1 MEKPRKRRLMEGLCR
16 YSINAV
22 IMLLALLC
30 SATTAWSAI
39 VIQDVT
45 PVDVTPSGFSI
56 IWQSSEPA
64 VPGIAIYSDAGGTNE
79 ITNELEITPFPL
91 YGGDPENTDEYQND
105 LEMDNI
111 RNLAITHGLTKI
123 GIHGCLPDTTYYYR
137 VYAKGTGNEVASW
150 PADGL
155 ASVTTMVENA
165 FVNDSRQILLTLTS
179 NEGVLNAKGLIVIA
193 STGMTLYPISTIVGD
208 GTGTNQAFLNIANL
222 FGQDGRNWTPTGTME
237 VSLEV
242 IGLCTDPI
250 QSTSSVEFTDDF
262 HVSTVHGVEIT
273 VVDLPEMGDL
283 DGDCNVDLYD
293 AIIALQILSKI
304 RPSSPI
310 NTIDVAD
317 INGDG
322 RIGIEEAIYA
332 LQNAADARNQ

>member
-1 MEKPRKRRLMEGLCR
+1 MEKPRKRRLIEGLCR

-22 IMLLALLC
+22 VMLLALLC
-30 SATTAWSAI
+30 SATTARSESI
-39 VIQDVT
+39 IQDVR
-45 PVDVTPSGFSI
+45 PMDVTPSGFALTWRASKSSTPSI
-56 IWQSSEPA
+56 A
-64 VPGIAIYSDAGGTNE
+64 VFSDSGGVNE
-79 ITNELEITPFPL
+79 ITPELEITPFPL
-91 YGGDPENTDEYQND
+91 YSGDPESTDEYQND

-111 RNLAITHGLTKI
+111 RNLARTHGLTKV
-123 GIHGCLPDTTYYYR
+123 GIHGCLPGTTYYYR
-137 VYAKGTGNEVASW
+137 VYAKGPGNDVASW

-165 FVNDSRQILLTLTS
+165 FVSDARQILVTLTS
-179 NEGVLNAKGLIVIA
+179 NEGTLDAKGLIVIA
-193 STGMTLYPISTIVGD
+193 STGLALYPISTIVGD

-222 FGQDGRNWTPTGTME
+222 FGQDGRNWTATGPME

-242 IGLCTDPI
+242 IGLCTDSI
-250 QSTSSVEFTDDF
+250 QSTASVEFTDDF
-262 HVSTVHGVEIT
+262 HVSTVHSVGIT

-283 DGDCNVDLYD
+283 DGDCTVDLND

-304 RPSSPI
+304 SPSSFI
-310 NTIDVAD
+310 NTIDIAD

-332 LQNAADARNQ
+332 LQHAAEVRNP

>member
-1 MEKPRKRRLMEGLCR
+1 MEGLCR

-64 VPGIAIYSDAGGTNE
+64 VPGIAIYSDAEGTNE

-91 YGGDPENTDEYQND
+91 QGGDPELADEFEND
-105 LEMDNI
+105 VSMDNL
-111 RNLAITHGLTKI
+111 RDQVKTLELTKI
-123 GIHGCLPDTTYYYR
+123 GIHGFLPDTTYYYR
-137 VYAKGTGNEVASW
+137 VYAKRLGNETASW

-165 FVNDSRQILLTLTS
+165 FVNDSRQILVTLTPS
-179 NEGVLNAKGLIVIA
+179 EGVLNAKGLIVTA
-193 STGMTLYPISTIVGD
+193 STDMTLYPISTIVGD
-208 GTGTNQAFLNIANL
+208 GTGTNQAFLNISNL
-222 FGQDGRNWTPTGTME
+222 FGQDGRNWTPTGTMA
-237 VSLEV
+237 VSLKV
-242 IGLCTDPI
+242 MGLCTDSI
-250 QSTSSVEFTDDF
+250 QSASYVDFTDDF
-262 HVSTVHGVEIT
+262 HVSTVHSVGIT

-283 DGDCNVDLYD
+283 NGDCSVDLYD
-293 AIIALQILSKI
+293 AIIALQILAKI

-310 NTIDVAD
+310 NTIDMAD
-317 INGDG
+317 INGDR

-332 LQNAADARNQ
+332 LQNAAGLIGQ